1 MDICQVAKPQGKYP
15 PLDNLKPGFNGGKN
29 GRAKFKT
36 NCAMEQVP

>member
-1 MDICQVAKPQGKYP
+1 MDICQVAKQQGKHP

-36 NCAMEQVP
+36 NCAMEQAP